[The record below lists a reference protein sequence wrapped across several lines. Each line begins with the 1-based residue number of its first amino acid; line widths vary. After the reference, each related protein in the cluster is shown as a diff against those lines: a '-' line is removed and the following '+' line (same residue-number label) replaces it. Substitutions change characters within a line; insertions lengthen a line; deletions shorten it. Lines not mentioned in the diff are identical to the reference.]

1 MLNTNRCQ
9 TGSPLWDSS
18 PPFRALASQIIFFKR
33 DFRRCGHF
41 PGFVFFRESE
51 WDENWRLALYSL
63 FAGLR

>member
-1 MLNTNRCQ
+1 VGFL
-9 TGSPLWDSS
+9 P